1 MCGIA
6 GFVSRKAR
14 PESGHDSRGVLRRMA
29 EEIRHR
35 GPDADGFFFDRFCGL
50 AHRRLSIIDPALG
63 AQPMFNED
71 ERLAIVFNGEIYNHA
86 ALAGPLRRLGHIYRT
101 HCDTETILH
110 AYEAYGPASLERLR
124 GMFAHAIWDREKK
137 ELFCARDRLGIKP
150 FYYYCDAENFVFG
163 SEIKAILEHPAVST
177 GVEESV
183 LPEYLAFGYGSG
195 DKTLFRGIR
204 KLMPGHSLRL
214 SIEDFQ
220 PQIERYWELPTHP
233 GTRQLSDAAWIAETR
248 ERLEQAVES
257 HLMSDVP
264 LGMFLSGG
272 LDSSA
277 VAAILQRK
285 ISAPAKTFAVGYA
298 EQQYS
303 ELPWART
310 VADTIGT
317 EHQEVTVG
325 RAEFFAALPN
335 LIWHEDE
342 PIAWPS
348 SVSLYFV
355 SCLAAQH
362 VKVVLTG
369 EGSDECFAGYG
380 RYGYQLTN
388 RRAWSAYR
396 FVPEPLRRM
405 VRGQIAST
413 SLLSADL
420 RRKLNHTVLGRT
432 GDLESMYL
440 ANFYGAF
447 SRDEQQSL
455 LRGGADGA
463 YDNFLRFFHQADA
476 LNPLE
481 QMLFADKKTYLLEL
495 LMKQDQMSMAASIE
509 SRVPFLDHEFVEF
522 TSGMPAHLK
531 LHGRTAKYALKEAV
545 KDLLPPEIIHREK
558 MGFPTPL
565 KSWLHDPASADLYE
579 FLEERDGFV
588 SQFLDCG
595 VVSSLI
601 RRHREGAEDATD
613 RIWNLLNLQFWGDVF
628 LNGNRERWMSSRLS
642 QPVA

>member
-1 MCGIA
+1 MWHCRFYQPRRVPA
-6 GFVSRKAR
+6 YAR
-14 PESGHDSRGVLRRMA
+14 AVLLRMTDQ
-29 EEIRHR
+29 ISHR
-35 GPDADGFFFDRFCGL
+35 GPDADGFFLDRFCGL
-50 AHRRLSIIDPALG
+50 GHRRLSIIDPALG

-71 ERLAIVFNGEIYNHA
+71 QRLAIIFNGEIYNHSV
-86 ALAGPLRRLGHIYRT
+86 LAGPLRALGHVYRT

-110 AYEAYGPASLERLR
+110 AYEEYGSGALGRLR
-124 GMFAHAIWDREKK
+124 GMFSFAIWDQDKR

-150 FYYYCDAENFVFG
+150 FYYYFDGQSFVFG
-163 SEIKAILEHPAVST
+163 SEIKAILEHPAVSA
-177 GVEESV
+177 ELEQAV

-195 DKTLFRGIR
+195 ELTLFRGIR
-204 KLMPGHSLRL
+204 KLMPGHSLRI
-214 SIEDFQ
+214 SVASFT
-220 PQIERYWELPTHP
+220 PRIERYWELPTRP
-233 GTRQLSDAAWIAETR
+233 GTVERSDHEWIAETR
-248 ERLEQAVES
+248 TRLEEAVES

-285 ISAPAKTFAVGYA
+285 TATPAKTFAVGYA

-310 VADTIGT
+310 VAAAIGT
-317 EHQEVTVG
+317 DHHEVTIS
-325 RAEFFAALPN
+325 RAEFFGALPK

-355 SCLAAQH
+355 SCLAAEH

-380 RYGYQLTN
+380 RYEYQLMN

-396 FVPEPLRRM
+396 FVPERLRRI
-405 VRGQIAST
+405 VRAQIASS

-420 RRKLNHTVLGRT
+420 RRKLNHTVLGRS

-447 SRDEQQSL
+447 SREEQQAL
-455 LRGGADGA
+455 LPGGADGA
-463 YDNFLRFFHQADA
+463 YDNFRYFFDQASA

-481 QMLFADKKTYLLEL
+481 QMLFADKKTYLMEL

-509 SRVPFLDHEFVEF
+509 SRVPFLDHDFVEF
-522 TSGMPAHLK
+522 SCGMPAHLK
-531 LHGRTAKYALKEAV
+531 LRGRTAKYALKEAV
-545 KDLLPPEIIHREK
+545 KDLLPPEIVHRVK

-565 KSWLHDPASADLYE
+565 KAWLHDPESAWLYE
-579 FLEERDGFV
+579 FLDERDGFV
-588 SQFLDCG
+588 SQSLDRAE
-595 VVSSLI
+595 VRKLI
-601 RRHREGAEDATD
+601 QRHREGVEDATD

-628 LNGNRERWMSSRLS
+628 LNGKRERWMSGQFA

>member
-6 GFVSRKAR
+6 GFVSRR
-14 PESGHDSRGVLRRMA
+14 LRDDSRPVLHRMA
-29 EEIRHR
+29 DAIRHR
-35 GPDADGFFFDRFCGL
+35 GPDADGFFLDRFCGL

-86 ALAGPLRRLGHIYRT
+86 ALASPLRARGHIYRT

-110 AYEAYGPASLERLR
+110 AYEEYGSGSLEQLR
-124 GMFAHAIWDREKK
+124 GMFAYAIWDREKK

-163 SEIKAILEHPAVST
+163 SEIKAILEHPAVAT
-177 GVEESV
+177 RLEESV

-195 DKTLFRGIR
+195 EQTLFRGIR
-204 KLMPGHSLRL
+204 KLMPGHSLRI
-214 SIEDFQ
+214 SAEHFT
-220 PQIERYWELPTHP
+220 PRIERYWELPTEP
-233 GTRQLSDAAWIAETR
+233 GRRRLADREWIEETR
-248 ERLEQAVES
+248 ARLEQAVES

-285 ISAPAKTFAVGYA
+285 MTSPAKTFAVGYA
-298 EQQYS
+298 EQKYS
-303 ELPWART
+303 ELPWARS
-310 VADTIGT
+310 VASTIGT
-317 EHQEVTVG
+317 DHHEVTVG
-325 RAEFFAALPN
+325 RTEFFAAIPK

-355 SCLAAQH
+355 SRLAAEH

-380 RYGYQLTN
+380 RYEYQMMN

-396 FVPEPLRRM
+396 FVPEPLRRL
-405 VRGQIAST
+405 VRAQIASS

-432 GDLESMYL
+432 GDSLESMYL

-447 SRDEQQSL
+447 SRQEQESL
-455 LRGGADGA
+455 LAGGADGA
-463 YDNFLRFFHQADA
+463 YDNFRRFFDQARA

-522 TSGMPAHLK
+522 TSGMPPHLK

-545 KDLLPPEIIHREK
+545 KDLLPPEIVHRVK

-565 KSWLHDPASADLYE
+565 KTWLHDPESAWLYE
-579 FLEERDGFV
+579 FLAERNGFV
-588 SQFLDCG
+588 SQYLDG
-595 VVSSLI
+595 DAVSNLI
-601 RRHREGAEDATD
+601 QRHRAGAEDATD

-628 LNGNRERWMSSRLS
+628 LNGNRERWMSGQLA